1 VSTIDPGPEI
11 LEARKS
17 LVGDGTEVRR
27 LLPQRVLRTIGAW
40 CFLDHYGPDD
50 VSPPGAGMQVG
61 PHPHIGLQTATW
73 LFDGLV
79 LHRDSLGTEQLIR
92 PGQLN
97 LMTSGRGIAHAE
109 ESPAPRSPL
118 LHGVQL
124 WIALPRDRQ
133 YAEPGFAHYADLPT
147 VRLGD
152 ARVTVVVG
160 ELGDARSPA
169 VVHTP
174 LVGLEVTLPA
184 DRSVTLATRADF
196 EYGVLSVDGPATV
209 TVDGA
214 SGASGAPGASAASG
228 AAAVEP
234 GVMAHLRSGSSA
246 ITLSAAGLNRFFVI
260 GGLPLGER
268 LIMWWNFVAR
278 TADEIA
284 AARDSWMAGDG
295 RFGEVH
301 GYHGDPLPA
310 PPLPAGLLI
319 PR

>member
-1 VSTIDPGPEI
+1 MPLCHSKIVSTIEPGPEI
-11 LEARKS
+11 LEGRKS
-17 LVGDGTEVRR
+17 LIGDATEVRR
-27 LLPQRVLRTIGAW
+27 LLPQRVMRTIGAW

-50 VSPPGAGMQVG
+50 VSSPGTGMQVP

-79 LHRDSLGTEQLIR
+79 RHRDSLGHEQLIR

-97 LMTSGRGIAHAE
+97 LMTSGRGIAHSE
-109 ESPAPRSPL
+109 ESPVPRGRL

-124 WIALPRDRQ
+124 WIALPKDRQ
-133 YAEPGFAHYADLPT
+133 FMEPGFAHHADLPT
-147 VRLGD
+147 VNVGG

-160 ELGDARSPA
+160 ELGAARSPA

-184 DRSVTLATRADF
+184 GESVTLTTRGDF
-196 EYGVLSVDGPATV
+196 EYGVVSADGPATV
-209 TVDGA
+209 
-214 SGASGAPGASAASG
+214 AADEAG
-228 AAAVEP
+228 AAEGIEP
-234 GVMAHLRSGSSA
+234 GVIAHLRTGTKA

-260 GGLPLGER
+260 GGIPFSER
-268 LIMWWNFVAR
+268 LITWWNFVAR
-278 TADEIA
+278 TPDEIA
-284 AARDSWMAGDG
+284 AARDSWMTADG
-295 RFGEVH
+295 RFGEVN

-310 PPLPAGLLI
+310 PPLPAGTLI

>member
-1 VSTIDPGPEI
+1 VSIIDPDPEI

-17 LVGDGTEVRR
+17 LIGDGTEVRR

-50 VSPPGAGMQVG
+50 VSPPGTGMQVA
-61 PHPHIGLQTATW
+61 PHPHTGLQTATW

-79 LHRDSLGTEQLIR
+79 LHRDSLGNEQLIR

-97 LMTSGRGIAHAE
+97 LMTSGRGIAHSE
-109 ESPAPRSPL
+109 ESPLGGAAPSL

-124 WIALPRDRQ
+124 WIALPRERQ
-133 YAEPGFAHYADLPT
+133 FTEPGFAHYEDLPT
-147 VRLGD
+147 VSVGE

-160 ELGDARSPA
+160 ELEGQRSPA
-169 VVHTP
+169 ATHTP

-184 DRSVTLATRADF
+184 GGSVTLATRADF
-196 EYGVLSVDGPATV
+196 EYGVMCADGPATV
-209 TVDGA
+209 AAG
-214 SGASGAPGASAASG
+214 GAASG
-228 AAAVEP
+228 GAAAPGIEP
-234 GVMAHLRSGSSA
+234 GMIAHLRTGSNSIA
-246 ITLSAAGLNRFFVI
+246 LSAAGPNRFFVI

-284 AARDSWMAGDG
+284 AARDSWMTGDG

-310 PPLPAGLLI
+310 PPLPAGTLI